1 MVISRMVRLRRTIQV
16 DTQRMRGKALTN
28 LEELFNMA
36 KASAQDKKMKLSA
49 RQKWAHIAAYLAQV
63 INSIATGFDEKEIDV
78 QLSELEKLIDEVKA
92 KTKNG
97 RNKKQVPRAKSAE
110 HT

>member
-1 MVISRMVRLRRTIQV
+1 MVFSRVVRLRRTIKV
-16 DTQRMRGKALTN
+16 DTQRMRGKALTH
-28 LEELFNMA
+28 LEELFDMA
-36 KASAQDKKMKLSA
+36 KALAQDKELKISA

-78 QLSELEKLIDEVKA
+78 QLSDLEKLIDEVKA

-97 RNKKQVPRAKSAE
+97 RNTKQVSSAKPAKN
-110 HT
+110 T

>member
-1 MVISRMVRLRRTIQV
+1 
-16 DTQRMRGKALTN
+16 MRGKTLRN

-36 KASAQDKKMKLSA
+36 KTLAKDDKVKLSA

-63 INSIATGFDEKEIDV
+63 INSVATGFDEKEIDV
-78 QLSELEKLIDEVKA
+78 QLSELEKLVDEVKA

-97 RNKKQVPRAKSAE
+97 RNKKQVSSAKPAGHSSGPS
-110 HT
+110 